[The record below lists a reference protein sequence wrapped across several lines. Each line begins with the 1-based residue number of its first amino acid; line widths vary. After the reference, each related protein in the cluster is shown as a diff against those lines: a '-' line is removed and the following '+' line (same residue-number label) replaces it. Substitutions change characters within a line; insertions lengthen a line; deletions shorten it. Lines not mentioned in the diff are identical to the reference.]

1 MSSAFYPSA
10 ENGRLARRQIQDR
23 LAESIGHVLE
33 QCRGKV
39 PFDEAPGASL
49 LDALKSDRAVRPE
62 IFSGYFHAVRA
73 IMDPGDEPWE
83 VRRTRIEAALKT
95 LLAGPFIAENGVS
108 VRPLCPSYFD
118 PEAERE
124 LRDNFVSESLR
135 DEQIV
140 AVDETAAGELA
151 QSVTHAVTLIRE
163 HAPETFSEF
172 ERCVSEIVPA
182 RGRDSADGMEFG
194 GCSSLERWG
203 SILINMDAQSSTVV
217 LCESII
223 HEGAHNVLFG
233 TSPVEFHIRNGP
245 DELRKSPLR
254 VDPRPLDGIYHA
266 TFVLARMCFAMREF
280 AASPTLDPALRAEAR
295 ERADEALKLFWDGY
309 AVLEEHAD
317 YTDEGRAIM
326 EAAHE
331 YMAGLAASE
340 PA

>member
-1 MSSAFYPSA
+1 MNAFFPSRQ
-10 ENGRLARRQIQDR
+10 NGTTARRRIQNR

-39 PFDEAPGASL
+39 PFDEASGENL
-49 LDALKSDRAVRPE
+49 LGVLTSDRAVRPE
-62 IFSGYFHAVRA
+62 IFSGYFCAVRA

-83 VRRTRIEAALKT
+83 ARRSRIEAALKT
-95 LLAGPFIAENGVS
+95 LLAGPFTAEGGVS
-108 VRPLCPSYFD
+108 VRPLSPAGFD
-118 PEAERE
+118 AEAERE
-124 LRDNFVSESLR
+124 LRDNFVSESLL

-140 AVDETAAGELA
+140 QVHEAVAGELA
-151 QSVTHAVTLIRE
+151 RSVEDAVALIRE

-182 RGRDSADGMEFG
+182 KGRDSPDGLEFG

-203 SILINMDAQSSTVV
+203 SILINIDAQPSTLA
-217 LCESII
+217 LCESLI

-233 TSPVEFHIRNGP
+233 TSPVEFHLRNRP

-266 TFVLARMCFAMREF
+266 TFVLARMCFGMREF
-280 AASPTLDPALRAEAR
+280 AASATLDPALRAEAR
-295 ERADEALKLFWDGY
+295 KRADDALKLFWDGY

-317 YTDEGRAIM
+317 YTEDGRAIM
-326 EAAHE
+326 MAAHD
-331 YMAGLAASE
+331 YMAELTASE

>member
-1 MSSAFYPSA
+1 MNAFFPSA
-10 ENGRLARRQIQDR
+10 ENGSLARRQIQDR

-39 PFDEAPGASL
+39 PFDEASGENL
-49 LDALKSDRAVRPE
+49 LDILRSDRAVSPE
-62 IFSGYFHAVRA
+62 IFSAYFRAVRA
-73 IMDPGDEPWE
+73 IMDHGDEPWDAS
-83 VRRTRIEAALKT
+83 RTRIEAALKT
-95 LLAGPFIAENGVS
+95 LLAGPFIAESGVS
-108 VRPLCPSYFD
+108 VRPLSPAYFD
-118 PEAERE
+118 AEAERE
-124 LRDNFVSESLR
+124 LRDNFVSESLL

-140 AVDETAAGELA
+140 TVDAAAADELA
-151 QSVTHAVTLIRE
+151 QTVGHAVALIRE
-163 HAPETFSEF
+163 HAPETFSEL

-182 RGRDSADGMEFG
+182 SGRNSADGMEFG

-203 SILINMDAQSSTVV
+203 SILINSSAQPTTVV

-266 TFVLARMCFAMREF
+266 TFVLARMCYGMREF
-280 AASPTLDPALRAEAR
+280 AASPTLDPALRTEAR
-295 ERADEALKLFWDGY
+295 KRADEALKLFWDGY
-309 AVLEEHAD
+309 AVLDEHAD
-317 YTDEGRAIM
+317 YTDYGRAIM
-326 EAAHE
+326 TAAHD

>member
-1 MSSAFYPSA
+1 MTSAFSPSA
-10 ENGRLARRQIQDR
+10 ENGNLARRQIQDR

-39 PFDEAPGASL
+39 PFDEASGESL
-49 LDALKSDRAVRPE
+49 LDVLRSDRAVRPE
-62 IFSGYFHAVRA
+62 IFSGYFRAVRA

-83 VRRTRIEAALKT
+83 ARRTRIEAALKT
-95 LLAGPFIAENGVS
+95 LLAAPFVAESGVS
-108 VRPLCPSYFD
+108 VRPLSPANFD
-118 PEAERE
+118 TEAERE
-124 LRDNFVSESLR
+124 LRDNFISESLL

-140 AVDETAAGELA
+140 TLDEMAADELA
-151 QSVTHAVTLIRE
+151 QTIGQAVALIRE

-172 ERCVSEIVPA
+172 ECCVSEIVPA
-182 RGRDSADGMEFG
+182 KGRDSADGMEFG

-203 SILINMDAQSSTVV
+203 SILINSSAQPTTIV
-217 LCESII
+217 LCESLI

-266 TFVLARMCFAMREF
+266 TFVLARMCYGMREF
-280 AASPTLDPALRAEAR
+280 AASPTLEPALRAEAR
-295 ERADEALKLFWDGY
+295 SRADEALKLFWDGF
-309 AVLEEHAD
+309 AVLDEHAD

-326 EAAHE
+326 TAAHD
-331 YMAGLAASE
+331 YMTGLAASE

>member
-1 MSSAFYPSA
+1 MNAFFPSRQ
-10 ENGRLARRQIQDR
+10 NGITARRRIKDR

-39 PFDEAPGASL
+39 PFDEASGAGL
-49 LDALKSDRAVRPE
+49 LDVLKSDRAVRPE

-73 IMDPGDEPWE
+73 IMEPEDEPWE
-83 VRRTRIEAALKT
+83 ARQTRIEAALNA
-95 LLAGPFIAENGVS
+95 LLAGPFVAESGVS
-108 VRPLCPSYFD
+108 VRPLSSAYFD
-118 PEAERE
+118 SEAERE
-124 LRDNFVSESLR
+124 LRDNFVSESLL

-140 AVDETAAGELA
+140 TVDDATASDLSQTVENAL
-151 QSVTHAVTLIRE
+151 TLIRE

-172 ERCVSEIVPA
+172 EHCVSEIVPA
-182 RGRDSADGMEFG
+182 NGRNSADGMEFG

-203 SILINMDAQSSTVV
+203 SILINSSAQRTTVV

-266 TFVLARMCFAMREF
+266 TFVLARMCYGMREF

-295 ERADEALKLFWDGY
+295 KRADEALKLFWDGY
-309 AVLEEHAD
+309 AVLDEHAD
-317 YTDEGRAIM
+317 YTDDGRAIM
-326 EAAHE
+326 TAAHE